1 VQIEEQML
9 FGLEAEASGPPA
21 KRQAVAGRRAS
32 STTSIG
38 ANHPVD
44 PTRKADAA
52 SWSAVAEVYAQ
63 LGQDDL
69 VQVIYAKCLSR

>member
-1 VQIEEQML
+1 ML
-9 FGLEAEASGPPA
+9 FGLEPKASGPPN
-21 KRQAVAGRRAS
+21 KRRAVAGRGQGSNTGAS
-32 STTSIG
+32 
-38 ANHPVD
+38 HPVE
-44 PTRKADAA
+44 PTRKADA

>member
-1 VQIEEQML
+1 MQIEEQML

-21 KRQAVAGRRAS
+21 KRQAVAARKAS
-32 STTSIG
+32 SSTG
-38 ANHPVD
+38 GHHPVE
-44 PTRKADAA
+44 PTRKADAT

>member
-1 VQIEEQML
+1 ML
-9 FGLEAEASGPPA
+9 FGLEAEAPGPPA

-32 STTSIG
+32 SSAG
-38 ANHPVD
+38 GHQPVE
-44 PTRKADAA
+44 PSRKADAT
-52 SWSAVAEVYAQ
+52 SWSAVAQVYAQ